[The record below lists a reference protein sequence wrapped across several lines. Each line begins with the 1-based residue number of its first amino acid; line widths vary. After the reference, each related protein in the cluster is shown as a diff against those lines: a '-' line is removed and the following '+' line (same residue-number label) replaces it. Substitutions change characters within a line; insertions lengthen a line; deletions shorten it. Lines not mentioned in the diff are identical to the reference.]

1 MKKKVVSLMIIS
13 MFLVTG
19 FITSV
24 QSIET
29 KKQKITTSQPQLPT
43 SSESCPLESITID
56 TMTTLI
62 KNRLHQMPYT
72 SRFKAR
78 FTRYI
83 EMGIKEM
90 EKLGVT
96 PEKNLFETQTILT
109 DELLP
114 LKPSKA
120 HFFLMNLYPDS
131 VDITTTI
138 PTYVENLTG
147 DDWADNTTLEIFVKL
162 IPFFDSVE
170 TVQRII
176 LRKLYQETSLLLPA
190 IGARIR
196 EDNSTVFIVAFGP
209 GIKWSWRFF

>member
-96 PEKNLFETQTILT
+96 PEKNLFETQT
-109 DELLP
+109 LLAESP
-114 LKPSKA
+114 LSLKPPRT
-120 HFFLMNLYPDS
+120 HLFLMNLYPDS

-138 PTYVENLTG
+138 PTYIENLTG

-196 EDNSTVFIVAFGP
+196 EDNSTVFIAAFGP

>member
-29 KKQKITTSQPQLPT
+29 MKQNITTSQPQLPT

-90 EKLGVT
+90 EKLGIT
-96 PEKNLFETQTILT
+96 PEKNLIETQTLLT
-109 DELLP
+109 ESPLP
-114 LKPSKA
+114 LKPSKK

-138 PTYVENLTG
+138 PTYIENLTG
-147 DDWADNTTLEIFVKL
+147 EDWADNTTLEIFVKL
-162 IPFFDSVE
+162 IPLIDSIE

-176 LRKLYQETSLLLPA
+176 LRKLYQEASSLLPA

-196 EDNSTVFIVAFGP
+196 KDNSTVFIVAFGP